1 MEAMDVPEREQLPAE
16 FHEQPLTAR
25 MLDDFALCPRKF
37 LLSFF
42 TTDQDERRLRGGAAV
57 LHQAVRQALL
67 DHYQF
72 GGPARQ
78 PVAELLSA
86 FERHWDGRRCADS
99 LEEQQLH
106 AAGLEMLAAYHAAH
120 AAEAVTVLAT
130 DVRLTGQVAGRE
142 FVAVA
147 DLVTKPVAGEVAVTR
162 FVTSR
167 RPLSSAELATDISA
181 QVLWLL
187 ATSRY
192 GEDGAVRVLYYALR
206 QGRAREVSLDAEQA
220 AYLRQDL
227 AARVGRIH
235 REEEFAPRKGSYCR
249 WCRSRSRCPLW
260 RR

>member
-1 MEAMDVPEREQLPAE
+1 MDVPEREQLPPE
-16 FHEQPLTAR
+16 FEEQPLTAR
-25 MLDDFALCPRKF
+25 MLDDFATCPRKF

-42 TTDQDERRLRGGAAV
+42 STDQDARRLRGGAAA

-72 GGPARQ
+72 GGPSQR
-78 PVAELLSA
+78 PVAELLA
-86 FERHWDGRRCADS
+86 RFEDHWDGRRCADS

-106 AAGLEMLAAYHAAH
+106 AAGLEMLVAYHAAH
-120 AAEAVTVLAT
+120 AAEALTVLAT
-130 DVRLTGQVAGRE
+130 DLRLTGQVAGRE

-147 DLVTKPVAGEVAVTR
+147 DLVTGPVEREVTVTR
-162 FVTSR
+162 LVSSR
-167 RPLSSAELATDISA
+167 RPLSAAELGTDISA
-181 QVLWLL
+181 ELLWLL
-187 ATSRY
+187 ATTRY

-235 REEEFAPRKGSYCR
+235 REEEFAPRQGSYCR